1 MATVSVAAEGA
12 VGAPAA
18 RVYTYLSDYQQHHPR
33 ILPDA
38 FSDFVVEQGGVGAG
52 TVIRFRLKAG
62 GRTRAY
68 HQRVDE
74 PDPGRVLRETDVN
87 SNANTAFTVTPEGD
101 GSRVRI
107 VTTWERSKGIAG
119 VFERL
124 FAPRLLNKLYADEL
138 ARLDRYARQNAT

>member
-1 MATVSVAAEGA
+1 M
-12 VGAPAA
+12 
-18 RVYTYLSDYQQHHPR
+18 
-33 ILPDA
+33 
-38 FSDFVVEQGGVGAG
+38 
-52 TVIRFRLKAG
+52 IRFRLKAG

-87 SNANTAFTVTPEGD
+87 SSANTAFTVTPEGD